1 MQVKCSYCK
10 SPIASDSKDC
20 EWCGSLNPVD
30 LGLFQIGSS
39 YSAGENVSERSS
51 AKVILNERSIKEF
64 LNQINNINTSYKNS
78 GNQGIF
84 SSLMNRLDGV
94 NFEEQKIRTIQNFN
108 DELDDKG
115 LEMILERVMAE
126 KKAFEKKN
134 SDRSSFLNP
143 NSSGDLINRDIMV
156 AWSKLLRNQLGH
168 VRNESIKKEILLI
181 TEKI

>member
-1 MQVKCSYCK
+1 
-10 SPIASDSKDC
+10 
-20 EWCGSLNPVD
+20 
-30 LGLFQIGSS
+30 
-39 YSAGENVSERSS
+39 
-51 AKVILNERSIKEF
+51 
-64 LNQINNINTSYKNS
+64 
-78 GNQGIF
+78 
-84 SSLMNRLDGV
+84 MNRLDGV
-94 NFEEQKIRTIQNFN
+94 NFEEQKIRIIQNFN